1 MRLAFIKNGGG
12 FRKKFFLPLVYL
24 IWMQLIL
31 LSKLTCGLLFSDCF
45 NSYLGLVSSTK
56 SATFVFHFL
65 DKLIINYLLSNKT
78 RPVHFKRILRMFFT
92 TIEKPQ
98 NKFPI
103 FKHF

>member
-78 RPVHFKRILRMFFT
+78 RPVHSFIWDIYAMNCCDASDICMLAAR
-92 TIEKPQ
+92 
-98 NKFPI
+98 
-103 FKHF
+103 